1 MTLLPLQLRSQG
13 PFRVLGFGA
22 HCDDIEIG
30 CGGTLARLA
39 RDHQDLEVSWVVMTS
54 TPEREAETRAAA
66 MSLLADEASVSVTV
80 HPFRD
85 GFLPAVVAEVKE
97 VFEALKAEPHPD
109 LIFTPWSRDA
119 HQDHRLVSELT
130 WNTFRDHTIFEYE
143 IPKYD
148 GDLGR
153 PNLFVPLDED
163 VCSRKIGTL
172 LSCFPSQLGRSWFEE
187 ETFRSI
193 MRLRGVECNAP
204 ERYAEAFHVRK
215 ILLGSSIEG

>member
-1 MTLLPLQLRSQG
+1 MLPLQLRSQG
-13 PFRVLGFGA
+13 LSRVLGLGA

-39 RDHQDLEVSWVVMTS
+39 RDYEDLEISWVVMTS

-66 MSLLADEASVSVTV
+66 RSLLADVASVSVTV
-80 HPFRD
+80 HAFRD
-85 GFLPAVVAEVKE
+85 GFLPAAAAEVKE
-97 VFEALKAEPHPD
+97 VFEALKSEPPPD

-153 PNLFVPLDED
+153 PNLFIPLDEE
-163 VCSRKIGTL
+163 VCSRKLNTL
-172 LSCFPSQLGRSWFEE
+172 LSCFPSQLGRIWFDE

-215 ILLGSSIEG
+215 MLLGEPIEG